1 MPTITQIRQRPATR
15 NQNYYMVTYSH
26 GIVTPIHRDD
36 DAVVKW
42 LAQEGNVLSPVEE

>member
-1 MPTITQIRQRPATR
+1 MPTITQIRQTTR
-15 NQNYYMVTYSH
+15 NQNYYIVTYSH

-42 LAQEGNVLSPVEE
+42 LAQEGNVLSPADSE

>member
-15 NQNYYMVTYSH
+15 NQNYYIVTYSH

-42 LAQEGNVLSPVEE
+42 LAQEGNVLSPAEE

>member
-15 NQNYYMVTYSH
+15 NQNYYIVTYSH
-26 GIVTPIHRDD
+26 GIVTPIHRDH

-42 LAQEGNVLSPVEE
+42 LAKEGNVLSPAEE

>member
-15 NQNYYMVTYSH
+15 NQNYYIVTYSH

-36 DAVVKW
+36 DAVVEW
-42 LAQEGNVLSPVEE
+42 LAQEGNVLSPAEE